1 MHAALS
7 TGGGEGGEGGAGG
20 GGRPCMWLRRVWRA
34 LGAIDAEFGAV
45 LAQALLL
52 AFCEEAADAAP
63 PGSTPP
69 ELADAPPADATAAL
83 VEERPLVGLG
93 PRVVSIREP
102 RGLVGL
108 GRAALDAM
116 LRCGILSAAQLAE
129 LLVGAD
135 ALAHEAYG
143 ERVAAAVRAL
153 AKR

>member
-1 MHAALS
+1 
-7 TGGGEGGEGGAGG
+7 
-20 GGRPCMWLRRVWRA
+20 MWLRRVWRA

-52 AFCEEAADAAP
+52 VFCEEAADAAP
-63 PGSTPP
+63 SGLTPP
-69 ELADAPPADATAAL
+69 DPSGLTPSELADALPADATAAL

-93 PRVVSIREP
+93 PRGVSIREP

-153 AKR
+153 AKT

>member
-1 MHAALS
+1 MDTFTQAIV
-7 TGGGEGGEGGAGG
+7 TIVNTTAGT
-20 GGRPCMWLRRVWRA
+20 RV
-34 LGAIDAEFGAV
+34 
-45 LAQALLL
+45 LL

-102 RGLVGL
+102 RALVGL

-116 LRCGILSAAQLAE
+116 LRCGILSGAQLAE

-153 AKR
+153 AKT